1 MKSIKTGRFTL
12 AVLLIAL
19 GFTILLQKFIGYNI
33 VKLFSMLWPSV
44 IMLFGLEIIIND
56 LKAKNQENISV
67 KLDIISTS
75 LVIAI
80 VSSIAMASTT
90 IQKFDNVKEYARIR
104 HKYEKSVSNNMVLK
118 RNKKIIL
125 NDSYSDIIVKKS
137 NDDEVKVYVS
147 GTYKY
152 DDINNEKK
160 ATNNILKINEDG
172 NITEITSTIDK
183 KAKGNYINDMNIE
196 DVRYILIV
204 PKNVDIEIKSDY
216 SAIEIEDVEN
226 TITINSNYSDMRLED
241 IIGDINLK
249 VNYGYVK
256 AENIVGNI
264 NIHSQYCEND
274 IESSFGNIYI
284 SSNGGST
291 SLKLEEAI
299 DKDIEIYCDYSDVNI
314 ELPNKQKGKFNIVTT
329 YGTIYDNIGFNIIE
343 SASSS
348 SINETRQNLKPLFNV
363 RVNNG
368 NITLKTN

>member
-12 AVLLIAL
+12 AVLLMAL

-33 VKLFSMLWPSV
+33 VKLFSMLWPSI
-44 IMLFGLEIIIND
+44 IMLFGLEIIINN
-56 LKAKNQENISV
+56 LKAKNQEDINV

-75 LVIAI
+75 LVVAI
-80 VSSIAMASTT
+80 VSSIAMTSTT
-90 IQKFDNVKEYARIR
+90 IQRFDNVKEHARIR

-118 RNKKIIL
+118 GNKKIIL

-152 DDINNEKK
+152 DDIDKEKK

-172 NITEITSTIDK
+172 NITEITSTIEK

-226 TITINSNYSDMRLED
+226 SITISSNYSDIRLED
-241 IIGDINLK
+241 INGDIDLK

-264 NIHSQYCEND
+264 NIHSQYCENN

-291 SLKLEEAI
+291 SLKLEKAI
-299 DKDIEIYCDYSDVNI
+299 DKDVEIYCDYSDVNI
-314 ELPNKQKGKFNIVTT
+314 ELPSKQKGKFNIVTT